1 MKNLFEHFKNILKTR
16 NMNQIIKHFMLFV
29 ITVLFTFN
37 LYAQQTTKPNL
48 FKYTPLKQTKW
59 SMYSLYKVHVQDF
72 GVTEKY
78 NDTCNCLEDVRL
90 LDKSNTNLGLSF
102 YKNVDEK
109 FAYSVDWMLGYGYV
123 SRKTPSLRDKE
134 RSWMSTARADFYY
147 YLTSRQLQLQPYAVG
162 GLHASLRRGT
172 LLATFPVGMGVRYM
186 FFNNRTMVTLQV
198 GYGLGLTNRIRNS
211 VVYSSG
217 LYVNLDKKQKPKSVD
232 LNSSQSLSESSSIMY
247 NVVDT
252 DGDGITDSIDKCPT
266 VPGLA
271 INNGCLVSD
280 RDGDGVVDQY
290 DKCADVAGDVK
301 NEGCPVIPIV
311 DLVDRD
317 KDGIADSIDVC
328 PDMAG
333 TLENKGCPVKVVA
346 SYDTVKV
353 NYVEKLAD
361 DTIKSNDN
369 KSKTPIISSS
379 VDFKPMTPIIS
390 SSVDFKPM
398 VTEDLKA
405 PDYIIYF
412 DFNKRLLKSKSIKI
426 LNDVVKYMQQHP
438 NVKVSLKGH
447 ADLEGNIKYNKDL
460 SMRRVQNARYH
471 MTRMGI
477 VSDRIVT
484 DYYGKTKPVVE
495 TMEKS
500 IGWKNRR
507 VEIFII
513 K

>member
-1 MKNLFEHFKNILKTR
+1 
-16 NMNQIIKHFMLFV
+16 
-29 ITVLFTFN
+29 
-37 LYAQQTTKPNL
+37 
-48 FKYTPLKQTKW
+48 
-59 SMYSLYKVHVQDF
+59 
-72 GVTEKY
+72 
-78 NDTCNCLEDVRL
+78 
-90 LDKSNTNLGLSF
+90 
-102 YKNVDEK
+102 
-109 FAYSVDWMLGYGYV
+109 
-123 SRKTPSLRDKE
+123 
-134 RSWMSTARADFYY
+134 
-147 YLTSRQLQLQPYAVG
+147 
-162 GLHASLRRGT
+162 
-172 LLATFPVGMGVRYM
+172 
-186 FFNNRTMVTLQV
+186 
-198 GYGLGLTNRIRNS
+198 
-211 VVYSSG
+211 
-217 LYVNLDKKQKPKSVD
+217 
-232 LNSSQSLSESSSIMY
+232 
-247 NVVDT
+247 
-252 DGDGITDSIDKCPT
+252 
-266 VPGLA
+266 
-271 INNGCLVSD
+271 
-280 RDGDGVVDQY
+280 VVDQY

-317 KDGIADSIDVC
+317 KDGIADTIDVC

>member
-1 MKNLFEHFKNILKTR
+1 
-16 NMNQIIKHFMLFV
+16 MNQPIKNFMLFV

-37 LYAQQTTKPNL
+37 LYAQQQPKPL
-48 FKYTPLKQTKW
+48 VLKYKPIQETKW
-59 SMYSLYKVHVQDF
+59 NMFSLYRAHVQDF
-72 GVTEKY
+72 GVTDKY
-78 NDTCNCLEDVRL
+78 NDTCNCLENGKL
-90 LDKSNTNLGLSF
+90 LDKANTNIGLSF
-102 YKNVDEK
+102 YKNIDEK
-109 FAYSVDWMLGYGYV
+109 FAYSVDLMLGYGYT
-123 SRKTPSLRDKE
+123 SRKAPSLEEKE
-134 RSWMSTARADFYY
+134 RSWLSTARADLYY
-147 YLTSRQLQLQPYAVG
+147 NLMSNKLQLQPYVVG
-162 GLHASLRRGT
+162 GLHASQRSGT
-172 LLATFPVGMGVRYM
+172 MLATMPVGMGARYM
-186 FFNNRTMVTLQV
+186 FFNNQAMITMQV

-211 VVYSSG
+211 VIYSSG
-217 LYVNLDKKQKPKSVD
+217 LYVNLNKKQKPKNPELKSPQP
-232 LNSSQSLSESSSIMY
+232 LIASSS
-247 NVVDT
+247 VGCSLVDT
-252 DGDGITDSIDKCPT
+252 DCDGITDSIDRCPT

-317 KDGIADSIDVC
+317 KDGIADTIDVC

-333 TLENKGCPVKVVA
+333 TLEDKGCPAKVVA

-353 NYVEKLAD
+353 DYVEKRVY
-361 DTIKSNDN
+361 DTVKVDYVEKRIPDTVMLTDS
-369 KSKTPIISSS
+369 KSKSPIISSS
-379 VDFKPMTPIIS
+379 VDSKTI
-390 SSVDFKPM
+390 

-447 ADLEGNIKYNKDL
+447 ADLEGNLKYNKDL

-507 VEIFII
+507 VEILII